1 MWQEG
6 HHMMGGM
13 HWGGWVLAIL
23 IIALLV
29 VLILQMSRR
38 NKS

>member
-1 MWQEG
+1 
-6 HHMMGGM
+6 MMGGM